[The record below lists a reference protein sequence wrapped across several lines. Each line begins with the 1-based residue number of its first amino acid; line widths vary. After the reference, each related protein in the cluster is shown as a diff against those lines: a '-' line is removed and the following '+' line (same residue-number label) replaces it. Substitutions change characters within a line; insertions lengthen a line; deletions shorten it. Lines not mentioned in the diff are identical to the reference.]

1 MLHDPAAERLAPLLS
16 QLENFERSRPDKRAW
31 DLRNA
36 MALLSAIAPAS
47 GYGAGGPGSGG
58 QVGRGKRIQVGGSK
72 GKGTACAFLGAL
84 AQNAGLRAG
93 CYLSPHVTTIL
104 ERFLVDG
111 EPMSCDTIET
121 HLRLV
126 LAWADQLAIRAT
138 FFEAL
143 TVAAV
148 LAFEV
153 QRTDL
158 AIYEVGLGGRFDATT
173 AIPLTTSI
181 LTGVELEHTNVL
193 GSTVSAIAAEK
204 AWIVREGGLAFTA
217 ARGDALAVIE
227 HRAREVGAKLFV
239 LGTDL
244 HLEGASWSGTEY
256 RSKLVLQ
263 DGREVS
269 VRLPDARGYE
279 PPALALAAG
288 AFAAMFPDVELHLD
302 PAPRP
307 WALPCRFEIAM
318 SPDGSPFVF
327 DGAHT
332 EQSLAA
338 VADEFRRR
346 WPDRKATVLFGSAVD
361 KRWRQGLS
369 ALLSIADSFVL
380 TELTGTVGEDPEVVA
395 DWLAAQGS
403 VQVVIRSIPD
413 ALDAVLAAPSPRLCC
428 GSFYLAG
435 EVRALLAARTRP

>member
-16 QLENFERSRPDKRAW
+16 QLENYERSRPDKRVW
-31 DLRNA
+31 DLVNA
-36 MALLSAIAPAS
+36 KALIAPL
-47 GYGAGGPGSGG
+47 GADPGHGAA
-58 QVGRGKRIQVGGSK
+58 IQVGGSK
-72 GKGTACAFLGAL
+72 GKGTVCAFLGAL
-84 AQNAGLRAG
+84 AQQAGLRAG
-93 CYLSPHVTTIL
+93 AYLSPHVTTIL
-104 ERFLVDG
+104 ERFLFDG
-111 EPMSCDTIET
+111 ATLSTDGIEAQ
-121 HLRLV
+121 LRVV
-126 LAWADQLAIRAT
+126 LQRADRLSIRAT

-148 LAFEV
+148 QAFAAA
-153 QRTDL
+153 RTDL

-173 AIPLTTSI
+173 AIPLSASI
-181 LTGVELEHTNVL
+181 LTGVELEHMNVL

-204 AWIVREGGLAFTA
+204 AWVVRAGGVAFTA

-227 HRAREVGAKLFV
+227 RHAREVGATLYV

-244 HLEGASWSGTEY
+244 HLVDASWSGTEY
-256 RSKLVLQ
+256 RARLLLPS
-263 DGREVS
+263 GRELK

-279 PPALALAAG
+279 PQALALAAG
-288 AFAAMFPDVELHLD
+288 AFATLFPHLELHLD
-302 PAPRP
+302 QAPRP
-307 WALPCRFEIAM
+307 WALPCRFEVAA
-318 SPDGSPFVF
+318 SPDGAAFVL

-338 VADEFRRR
+338 VAEELRRR
-346 WPDRKATVLFGSAVD
+346 WPDRKAVVLFGSAVD

-369 ALLSIADSFVL
+369 ALLPIADSFVL
-380 TELTGTVGEDPEVVA
+380 TELTGTVGEDPKVIA

-403 VQVVIRSIPD
+403 AQTVIRSIPE
-413 ALDAVLAAPSPRLCC
+413 ALDAVLKAPCLRVCC